1 MIKHKKPVA
10 KHHICQGRLS
20 PPSSVCALQQ
30 ALFYSSKPDHFPLVE
45 QISKNFITAFKLSA
59 AIIRRKGEPHFYQ
72 NEALKDTLYYE
83 RPEIS
88 AQLIQWHRLRR
99 GGAPR
104 SESKFN
110 DRRGQSHHNIT
121 AISRPPTWQIFEQ
134 KRIGPVMFRCCQYAM
149 FRHDTAEFHLQ
160 IFNIA
165 LSAFCA
171 DVISPWGK

>member
-20 PPSSVCALQQ
+20 PPSSVRALQQ
-30 ALFYSSKPDHFPLVE
+30 ALFLFVKTRPFSLAE
-45 QISKNFITAFKLSA
+45 
-59 AIIRRKGEPHFYQ
+59 KGEPHFYK
-72 NEALKDTLYYE
+72 NEFLRDTLYYE
-83 RPEIS
+83 RLEIS

-165 LSAFCA
+165 LSALCA

>member
-1 MIKHKKPVA
+1 MSCFDMI
-10 KHHICQGRLS
+10 
-20 PPSSVCALQQ
+20 PPNFACKCSILHCRRFAPT
-30 ALFYSSKPDHFPLVE
+30 LFPHGG
-45 QISKNFITAFKLSA
+45 NNRA
-59 AIIRRKGEPHFYQ
+59 ASIRP
-72 NEALKDTLYYE
+72 YE
-83 RPEIS
+83 RLEIS

-165 LSAFCA
+165 LSALCA
-171 DVISPWGK
+171 DVISLWGK